1 MRRLL
6 VFITVALSA
15 LAVPATSS
23 AQRAVHLQDAIDIS
37 TSFESPLLSGAC
49 GFPVTVTL
57 SGAVDETLIYN
68 DAGLVVRQI
77 ENTPAATATFSSPYG
92 SFSFPGAVTS
102 VFSYPGGATLS
113 STANFT
119 SSGLLSFG
127 LVPGFGVSNAGIDIV
142 ANAVVVGFTPEGIPI
157 VDFTES
163 TVFISHGN
171 RNSEE
176 EIFAAFCGALGPA

>member
-6 VFITVALSA
+6 VFIAVALSP
-15 LAVPATSS
+15 LAIPATSS
-23 AQRAVHLQDAIDIS
+23 AQQAVHLQNAIDIS
-37 TSFESPLLSGAC
+37 TTFQSPLLSAAC

-57 SGAVDETLIYN
+57 TGAVDETLIYN

-92 SFSFPGAVTS
+92 SFSFPEAATS
-102 VFSYPGGATLS
+102 VYTYPGGATLG
-113 STANFT
+113 STANYT

-142 ANAVVVGFTPEGIPI
+142 ANAVVVDFTPEGIPI
-157 VDFTES
+157 VEFTES
-163 TVFISHGN
+163 TVVISHGN
-171 RNSEE
+171 RSSDE
-176 EIFAAFCGALGPA
+176 EIFNAICAALSRA